1 MYQVILSL
9 LVDSK
14 NGFYILLIVGAYNI
28 VHHFTRY
35 SHINRLGVNRLDLN
49 IAFPFA

>member
-1 MYQVILSL
+1 
-9 LVDSK
+9 
-14 NGFYILLIVGAYNI
+14 